1 MYQIDLNDRFEK
13 SLVGVGSGT
22 FCVHCFPRNATSMHT
37 TSGALIF
44 SHVTP
49 FSVLKDLKYADT
61 HEWVKV
67 EGDSATVGITDHA
80 QVDTFTYFYH
90 CEFGV

>member
-1 MYQIDLNDRFEK
+1 MPLQCIQPLM
-13 SLVGVGSGT
+13 L
-22 FCVHCFPRNATSMHT
+22 HMLP
-37 TSGALIF
+37 L
-44 SHVTP
+44 

-80 QVDTFTYFYH
+80 QVNTLTYFYC
-90 CEFGV
+90 CEFRCEAILGVSVRPSIC

>member
-1 MYQIDLNDRFEK
+1 MNLLL
-13 SLVGVGSGT
+13 S
-22 FCVHCFPRNATSMHT
+22 
-37 TSGALIF
+37 
-44 SHVTP
+44 P

-80 QVDTFTYFYH
+80 QVGTFIHFYY
-90 CEFGV
+90 CDQV

>member
-1 MYQIDLNDRFEK
+1 MKLCIL
-13 SLVGVGSGT
+13 LV
-22 FCVHCFPRNATSMHT
+22 FF
-37 TSGALIF
+37 F
-44 SHVTP
+44 F

-80 QVDTFTYFYH
+80 QVDLFIRYITFIASFCTYA
-90 CEFGV
+90 

>member
-1 MYQIDLNDRFEK
+1 MVLFMCT
-13 SLVGVGSGT
+13 LLM
-22 FCVHCFPRNATSMHT
+22 HCCFTATSVFN
-37 TSGALIF
+37 TSHAKRRSCLPF
-44 SHVTP
+44 

-80 QVDTFTYFYH
+80 QVDTFIHSITANKFR
-90 CEFGV
+90 C